1 MISYLD
7 DFYFF
12 DHCVLS
18 SINFFEE
25 RVTILIYKQY
35 VEVFVHSHS
44 LSCLSSNPFWRVEID
59 PVSLDHAEKMGW
71 NKN

>member
-1 MISYLD
+1 MIIV
-7 DFYFF
+7 FF
-12 DHCVLS
+12 LS

-25 RVTILIYKQY
+25 RVTILIYEQY
-35 VEVFVHSHS
+35 VDVFTE
-44 LSCLSSNPFWRVEID
+44 SCNPFWRVEID